1 MDPILIKRY
10 PNRRLYD
17 TQKSSYITLDDL
29 ATYFQ
34 DAPQRVQV
42 IETKTGDDITCR
54 ILVQVLLT
62 DLHVHKL
69 ECLPKD
75 FLYTLLELKDS
86 SMLSLFEHY
95 VKMTLS
101 SFAVAQKAMQHNLDL
116 FKKLAPGPSEF
127 LSQFTS
133 LLNQNKD

>member
-10 PNRRLYD
+10 PNRRLYN

-29 ATYFQ
+29 AKQFRE
-34 DAPQRVQV
+34 DPSRIQV
-42 IETKTGDDITCR
+42 IDTKTGEDLTRR
-54 ILVQVLLT
+54 ILIQVLLT

-69 ECLPKD
+69 ECLPQE
-75 FLYTLLELKDS
+75 FLYTLLEIKDS

-101 SFAVAQKAMQHNLDL
+101 SFTVAQKAMQHNLDL

-133 LLNQNKD
+133 LLNQKKE

>member
-1 MDPILIKRY
+1 MEPILIKRY
-10 PNRRLYD
+10 PNRRLYN

-29 ATYFQ
+29 AQHFKEN
-34 DAPQRVQV
+34 PSRIQV
-42 IETKTGDDITCR
+42 IDTKTGEDLTRRVLI
-54 ILVQVLLT
+54 QVLLT

-69 ECLPKD
+69 ECLPQE

-101 SFAVAQKAMQHNLDL
+101 SFSVAQKAMQHNLDL

-133 LLNQNKD
+133 LLNQKKE